1 MLFGLQIS
9 IFLSYINDAR
19 TVLDIR
25 SSLLTLGKI
34 QTGLVLLS
42 LNRSLMG
49 VQVVVTDDYGAGVTP
64 VQVFQ
69 QLSHR
74 SLLLSRS
81 RISGLTA
88 DVQTTLVAYTYRVF
102 VVVLAFYMAVGANHP
117 FRSAGLNLSVTT
129 DDVVVADAELEA
141 SVSMPRIY
149 ISGG

>member
-1 MLFGLQIS
+1 MAGIILLRLQVF
-9 IFLSYINDAR
+9 IFVYCIETRAILSVI
-19 TVLDIR
+19 
-25 SSLLTLGKI
+25 
-34 QTGLVLLS
+34 
-42 LNRSLMG
+42 
-49 VQVVVTDDYGAGVTP
+49 QVVVTDDHGAGVTP

-81 RISGLTA
+81 RIGGLTA
-88 DVQTTLVAYTYRVF
+88 DVQTSFVAHADGVA
-102 VVVLAFYMAVGANHP
+102 VVVQTVGTNHP

-149 ISGG
+149 ISGGRCLVGPYCRTMNDD